1 MTTTLIN
8 KEKQEITI
16 NINIK
21 PVAEKK
27 PEAKKRVD
35 VTVPW
40 HTKEGR
46 QRLFESRYSR
56 HFYELAHLFQ
66 PQIKPTFCG
75 VASAVMVLNA
85 LRIRTGLRI
94 DSGLEVMVP
103 VSHGGG
109 YLAYNSYSQLTFL
122 NEETDNVKR
131 REWVEG
137 VSGDCQTTGNTLFE
151 PDLNLDE
158 LARKLKLY
166 LLNVQAHHAV
176 PDIQNVKKNPVTR
189 FRHDLMA
196 YLNDADTY
204 IIVNY
209 HGKALGKKVGGHFS
223 PVAAYHEASDSVL
236 VLDVAG
242 HKHPWFWVSVTDLY
256 HAMATCDGK
265 DTRGYLLISDKLKY

>member
-1 MTTTLIN
+1 MNNNQEQVVTQEKMNHIN
-8 KEKQEITI
+8 TVNAGLSTKGDT
-16 NINIK
+16 
-21 PVAEKK
+21 KK
-27 PEAKKRVD
+27 AD
-35 VTVPW
+35 VTVAW

-66 PQIKPTFCG
+66 PQMKPTYCG

-85 LRIRTGLRI
+85 LRLRTGLRI

-109 YLAYNSYSQLTFL
+109 YMAYNSYSQLTFL
-122 NEETDNVKR
+122 NEETDAVKCR
-131 REWVEG
+131 QEVEG
-137 VSGDCQTTGNTLFE
+137 AATAEEKDFNPG
-151 PDLNLDE
+151 LNLDE

-166 LLNVQAHHAV
+166 LLNVHAHHAILDV
-176 PDIQNVKKNPVTR
+176 NSKKNPITR

-196 YLNDADTY
+196 YLNDSDTF

-236 VLDVAG
+236 VMDVAG

-256 HAMATCDGK
+256 HAMATKDGR
-265 DTRGYLLISDKLKY
+265 DTRGYLIISDKIRY